1 MADKENGT
9 NRAGGE
15 SDQEIP
21 ITHMSDDTKKRLAD
35 FENRLYQQALEAKR
49 ASLPDTS
56 IHGGGGGELDVLGDY
71 YPDEDIPIYG
81 SGLNKQI
88 DRIDM
93 EIDKAR
99 RARRSE
105 FRDPEAEAY
114 MARIRKAVADDKNKT
129 DEEKAAEE
137 EARKHKRFRDDPFI
151 LIVPVVIIFIA
162 IVFIILMV
170 ANGR

>member
-1 MADKENGT
+1 MADKDNET
-9 NRAGGE
+9 KRAEGDSE
-15 SDQEIP
+15 EEMP
-21 ITHMSDDTKKRLAD
+21 ITHMSDGTKARLAD
-35 FENRLYQQALEAKR
+35 FENKLYQQALEAKR

-56 IHGGGGGELDVLGDY
+56 IHSGGSSELDVLGDY

-93 EIDKAR
+93 EIDKAK
-99 RARRSE
+99 RARRSA

-151 LIVPVVIIFIA
+151 LIVPIVIIFIA

-170 ANGR
+170 AYGR